1 MSPAYTVALY
11 FHCRL
16 PSLVPGFPLK
26 YVVGPLQLRIPE
38 IVSSRRPSYVLQ
50 AHLTPPTKMEPPSKR
65 QKGGPGSQQ
74 QQQKRKHK
82 QLTPEVEIRLAI
94 QMAARER
101 SIDNAFAAY
110 DRAKELRIKLTMDS
124 FACIMFLCS
133 GGDDWENMLSA
144 QSTLASKLDP
154 PSSTSDL
161 KNTNNSAAGAG
172 ASLSGSLNGEV
183 VTAELMARGR
193 ALLDDMAAAEI
204 VPNEITYTALARMEA
219 LAGNPDAALAVAVSV
234 AEKGLLPRLRCF
246 TPALAAYAEQGDAV
260 KAFEVDAAIAAV
272 GLESGENEF
281 ARLIQA
287 AAGGGVEY
295 SAVET
300 VLYRMSRELQAL
312 QPSTI
317 QKAKAFFESD
327 VAKQALE
334 NKDMPSAPSTWLV
347 EECIVAEDG
356 ACAAAGEGIRLAA
369 IDLTAKEYEE
379 FKNGVAALAAKQERQ
394 PNDFKLFVE
403 WLEEHGPFGSV
414 IDAANV
420 AFYGQNYE
428 SGGFS
433 FAQVGAVVDRLH
445 ETHAELRPLVL
456 LHVNR
461 TKSQAAQ
468 SAVAVA
474 LLDRL
479 RADNCFYATPAG
491 SNDDWYWMYAAV
503 AAGDRGLLVSNDE
516 MRDHLF
522 HMLSPKF
529 FGKWK
534 QRHQLRYTFTGS
546 PDSLEFDYPP
556 PFTTCVQKLE
566 GTETPSWVFPCVD
579 GTWTLA
585 KVIVNSE

>member
-1 MSPAYTVALY
+1 MPFPTWLTAASVPFSST
-11 FHCRL
+11 RRI

-50 AHLTPPTKMEPPSKR
+50 AHLTPPTSMEPPSKR
-65 QKGGPGSQQ
+65 QKGSPGGPPKK
-74 QQQKRKHK
+74 QQQKRKQK
-82 QLTPEVEIRLAI
+82 ILTPEVEIRLAI

-101 SIDNAFAAY
+101 SIDNALAAY
-110 DRAKELRIKLTMDS
+110 DRAKELGIQLTLDS

-133 GGDDWENMLSA
+133 GGNDWERMLSSINTA
-144 QSTLASKLDP
+144 NNLDADSSV
-154 PSSTSDL
+154 PSNDNINGSGGG
-161 KNTNNSAAGAG
+161 AA
-172 ASLSGSLNGEV
+172 NGFSSEV
-183 VTAELMARGR
+183 LTPEVMARGR
-193 ALLDDMAAAEI
+193 DLLEDMAAAEI
-204 VPNEITYTALARMEA
+204 VPNEICFTALARMEA
-219 LAGNPDAALAVAVSV
+219 LNGNPDAALAIAVSI

-246 TPALAAYAEQGDAV
+246 TPALVAYAEKGNAA
-260 KAFEVDAAIAAV
+260 KAFQVDTAIAAA

-281 ARLIQA
+281 GRMLQA

-295 SAVET
+295 SAVEG
-300 VLYRMSRELQAL
+300 VLYRMSRELQGL
-312 QPSTI
+312 QPITI
-317 QKAKAFFESD
+317 ERARAFFKSD
-327 VAKQALE
+327 AAKHGDASLSSSSW
-334 NKDMPSAPSTWLV
+334 KL
-347 EECIVAEDG
+347 EECSVAEDG
-356 ACAAAGEGIRLAA
+356 ACPAAGEGIKLAA
-369 IDLTAKEYEE
+369 IDLSLSEYEE
-379 FKNGVAALAAKQERQ
+379 FKTGVAELAAKQERQ
-394 PNDFKLFVE
+394 PNDFKIFVE
-403 WLEEHGPFGSV
+403 WLEQHGPFGAV

-420 AFYGQNYE
+420 AFYGQNFD

-461 TKSQAAQ
+461 TKAPTAQ
-468 SAVAVA
+468 SSTAVA

-479 RADNCFYATPAG
+479 RAENCFFATPAG

-503 AAGDRGLLVSNDE
+503 AAGNGGLLVSNDE

-522 HMLSPKF
+522 HMLSPRF
-529 FGKWK
+529 FEKWK

-546 PDSLEFDYPP
+546 PDTLEFNYPP

-566 GTETPSWVFPCVD
+566 GTATPSWVLPCVD

-585 KVIVNSE
+585 TLET